1 MFCSKCGSQAAQ
13 GKFCI
18 NCGASLQ
25 PSAPAQSAQT
35 PGALPPVAS
44 PLSIPMA
51 YDSHQ
56 ASSARN
62 WLEKI
67 VSYIPGYK
75 GYQDKETRRDV
86 DKLHR
91 EHVASML
98 FELKQPIN
106 NVIRELSETGRLF
119 EVNPV
124 DRILKKLDKLENR
137 IRYASYGYRGFFD
150 VVKIQEAQLDQLY
163 QFDLA
168 LVNDVELLKAR
179 VEQFVKQSSDKNSL
193 KAAALELDR
202 ALDELDNKFS
212 RRYEAIEN
220 PAWFPY

>member
-1 MFCSKCGSQAAQ
+1 MFCSKCGSQIADTS
-13 GKFCI
+13 KFCI
-18 NCGASLQ
+18 NCGTNLQ
-25 PSAPAQSAQT
+25 AAPAKENLT
-35 PGALPPVAS
+35 PPPVAPAFPIS
-44 PLSIPMA
+44 MA

-56 ASSARN
+56 AASSRN

-91 EHVASML
+91 EHVANML
-98 FELKQPIN
+98 FQLKQPIN

-124 DRILKKLDKLENR
+124 DRILKKLDKIENR
-137 IRYASYGYRGFFD
+137 IRYASYGYKGFFD

-168 LVNDVELLKAR
+168 LVNDVELLKAQVDR
-179 VEQFVKQSSDKNSL
+179 FVAQSSDKNSL
-193 KAAALELDR
+193 KAAAAELDR